1 MKKGENNVPVQ
12 IQKSPENITIVNSDN
27 LFVNI
32 TLDDLIEKTVPL
44 NVYTVGNPKEGY
56 YSTKPSANITDVTVK
71 GAGRF
76 INQIHK
82 AQVKCDISNMYRDL
96 NITLPVQAVDVNG
109 NIIKDVKVHPISTEV
124 RVPIKK
130 AKTVSINVKT
140 TGKLNDNRVLD
151 KITALPEKVDITGE
165 ENIINNINSLDTEVI
180 NLENVKGEEI
190 TSKLIVPK
198 GVTLVNNNGYV
209 KIKIASNY
217 IINKEIPLTVK
228 TINEDKNYS
237 ISLDKEQVTLTVSA
251 LQEEINNLK
260 PEDIECYIDLK
271 DLKEGQHSLQVKIS
285 LPESIKIISI
295 SPENITVNIKKKI
308 IVEDE
313 NANKDK

>member
-1 MKKGENNVPVQ
+1 M
-12 IQKSPENITIVNSDN
+12 
-27 LFVNI
+27 
-32 TLDDLIEKTVPL
+32 
-44 NVYTVGNPKEGY
+44 
-56 YSTKPSANITDVTVK
+56 
-71 GAGRF
+71 
-76 INQIHK
+76 
-82 AQVKCDISNMYRDL
+82 
-96 NITLPVQAVDVNG
+96 
-109 NIIKDVKVHPISTEV
+109 
-124 RVPIKK
+124 
-130 AKTVSINVKT
+130 
-140 TGKLNDNRVLD
+140 
-151 KITALPEKVDITGE
+151 
-165 ENIINNINSLDTEVI
+165 
-180 NLENVKGEEI
+180 
-190 TSKLIVPK
+190 PK